1 MASFQVFGF
10 MVTLIT
16 ISSYIS
22 KIANKKKVPYQTLV
36 NAFLRKEPEPMRL
49 LNFKS
54 AVFSLS

>member
-1 MASFQVFGF
+1 